1 VSSLRAEFGQ
11 TTVYPDIKYD
21 LRGDTYEVIFEVD
34 QRKCDLFQVVAQFMG
49 SYNGD
54 KNFKVTDLKVFTSNN
69 VTTFYVDFEE
79 NDPKFKSTHIPIQLP
94 TKEDSLSLA

>member
-1 VSSLRAEFGQ
+1 LRAEFGQ

-79 NDPKFKSTHIPIQLP
+79 NDPKFKSTRLPIQLP
-94 TKEDSLSLA
+94 TKEDSPSLA